1 METINSYEEL
11 VKYIISSNL
20 NVAEASELISLSMKV
35 WITKEYSDTATLL
48 EVLDNYWNKWK
59 DCKSTL
65 PLFIDDF
72 SISDIYNDQDKPMPR
87 RYF

>member
-48 EVLDNYWNKWK
+48 EVLDNYWNEWK
-59 DCKSTL
+59 DCRSTL

>member
-35 WITKEYSDTATLL
+35 WITKEYKDVSTLL
-48 EVLDNYWNKWK
+48 EVLDNYWNEWK
-59 DCKSTL
+59 DCRNEL

>member
-1 METINSYEEL
+1 METINNYNEL

-20 NVAEASELISLSMKV
+20 NVAEATELISLSMKV
-35 WITKEYSDTATLL
+35 WITKEYEDVSTLL
-48 EVLDNYWNKWK
+48 KVLDNYWNEWK
-59 DCKSTL
+59 DCRGEL

-72 SISDIYNDQDKPMPR
+72 DIGDIYNDQDKPMPK